1 MTTRYASITKE
12 SELIKYYIKVKK
24 KKMRSAKDY
33 IWCVSYEPSEQ
44 HMEQKHQELSVLL
57 HNRKINLLL
66 IKEDFKGLLS
76 PPELILQ

>member
-1 MTTRYASITKE
+1 MTTRYAPITKE

-44 HMEQKHQELSVLL
+44 HMEQKHQELSVRL
-57 HNRKINLLL
+57 HNRKINLWDSEAHHPCR
-66 IKEDFKGLLS
+66 I
-76 PPELILQ
+76 PPTGHH